1 MAAGLRQTKQKQAV
15 YEALAALDHP
25 TATEVYE
32 RVHTEHPAISRG
44 TVFRVLGGFAEQ
56 GRIRRLALTGSD
68 TRFDP
73 TLAPHAHGVCRVCGR
88 VCDLPLPALA
98 PVAAGSI
105 LGGFHVDGCEVQF
118 TGICQDC
125 SKMNMRQSAQIK

>member
-1 MAAGLRQTKQKQAV
+1 MAAVLRQTKQKQAI
-15 YEALAALDHP
+15 YDALAALDHP

-88 VCDLPLPALA
+88 VCDVFLPALA
-98 PVAAGSI
+98 SFEPGRI
-105 LGGFHVDGCEVQF
+105 CDGFQAEDCEVQF
-118 TGICQDC
+118 TGVCGQC
-125 SKMNMRQSAQIK
+125 RRETMRASAQK